1 MFWEEEHEHFRNINE
16 KKRKF
21 YFNYFIL
28 FYFLK
33 SSLEFYFNCF
43 SHMTFFNI

>member
-1 MFWEEEHEHFRNINE
+1 MNMSSEILME
-16 KKRKF
+16 RKENF
-21 YFNYFIL
+21 ILIIL

-43 SHMTFFNI
+43 SDKTFFNI

>member
-28 FYFLK
+28 FFKIKFRIL
-33 SSLEFYFNCF
+33 F
-43 SHMTFFNI
+43 